1 MFLHAEIKG
10 TAGYCSSKRKRST
23 LVSKELGM
31 RSRLTEFVTF
41 LKFPRLFG
49 SHTLLQIWKTSIHR
63 DGDAINANGGGD
75 GGDDVAGDVG
85 GDVGGSKIRPRP
97 LCSVLCQPGWG
108 GDHAPAA
115 WETLD
120 LQSRLQ
126 REHSFWKWPAHNA
139 SRLIFQQRWYRWQDF
154 VSGIT

>member
-1 MFLHAEIKG
+1 MQR
-10 TAGYCSSKRKRST
+10 SKEPPVIVPPREKDRLLSLRSLACG
-23 LVSKELGM
+23 LVSQNLWHSSSFHGFLEVTHFY
-31 RSRLTEFVTF
+31 RSERLQSIVMVMLLMLMVAVTVVTMLLAM
-41 LKFPRLFG
+41 LKAMLEG
-49 SHTLLQIWKTSIHR
+49 AKSAQGHC
-63 DGDAINANGGGD
+63 A
-75 GGDDVAGDVG
+75 
-85 GDVGGSKIRPRP
+85 

-139 SRLIFQQRWYRWQDF
+139 SRFIFPVLILMTRLC
-154 VSGIT
+154 